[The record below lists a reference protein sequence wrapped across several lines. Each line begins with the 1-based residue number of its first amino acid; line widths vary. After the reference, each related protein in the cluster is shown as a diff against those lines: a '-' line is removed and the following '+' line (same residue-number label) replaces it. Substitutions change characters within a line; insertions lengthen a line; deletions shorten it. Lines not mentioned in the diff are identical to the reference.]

1 MAEIVL
7 AAKKREISNKGA
19 NKELRRNGVIPCIYY
34 SRGKDPIVFS
44 VEEIALKPLVF
55 TSETH
60 IINLS
65 FDNNEPIGTI
75 IKNVQFDPATDRIVH
90 VDFQGVTLGQ
100 TLQLQIPINYVGSAI
115 GVKEG
120 GILQEGL
127 HKLDVECLP
136 RHIPENL
143 EVDVTELKVGDSVH
157 IRDLE
162 FENITILNHEDS
174 TVVSVITPRV
184 EEVEEVEEV
193 EDEVDGEESA
203 EPEVIAKGKAKEEV
217 EEEDK

>member
-7 AAKKREISNKGA
+7 AAKKREVGNKGA

-34 SRGKDPIVFS
+34 SKGKDPIVFS
-44 VEEIALKPLVF
+44 VEEVTLKPLVF

-65 FDNNEPIGTI
+65 FENEEPIGTI
-75 IKNVQFDPATDRIVH
+75 IKDVQFDPVTDRVVH
-90 VDFQGVTLGQ
+90 VDFHGITLGQ
-100 TLQLQIPINYVGSAI
+100 KLEIQIPINFTGSAI

-120 GILQEGL
+120 GILQEVL

-143 EVDVTELKVGDSVH
+143 SVDVTDLTIGDSIHV
-157 IRDLE
+157 RDLE

-174 TVVSVITPRV
+174 TVVSVATPRV
-184 EEVEEVEEV
+184 EEVDEV
-193 EDEVDGEESA
+193 EDEIEDAESA
-203 EPEVIAKGKAKEEV
+203 EPEVIAKGKTEEE

>member
-7 AAKKREISNKGA
+7 AAKKREVGNKGA
-19 NKELRRNGVIPCIYY
+19 SKELRRNGVIPCIYY
-34 SRGKDPIVFS
+34 SKGKDPIVFS
-44 VEEIALKPLVF
+44 VEEVALKPLVF

-65 FDNNEPIGTI
+65 FENEEPIGTI
-75 IKNVQFDPATDRIVH
+75 IKDIQFDPVTDRVVH
-90 VDFQGVTLGQ
+90 VDFHGITLGQ
-100 TLQLQIPINYVGSAI
+100 KLEIQIPINFTGSAI

-120 GILQEGL
+120 GILQEVL
-127 HKLDVECLP
+127 HRLDVECLP

-143 EVDVTELKVGDSVH
+143 VVDVADLAIGDSIH

-184 EEVEEVEEV
+184 EEVED
-193 EDEVDGEESA
+193 EDEDQIEDAESA
-203 EPEVIAKGKAKEEV
+203 EPEVIAKGK
-217 EEEDK
+217 EEEEEEK

>member
-7 AAKKREISNKGA
+7 AAKKREVGNKGA
-19 NKELRRNGVIPCIYY
+19 SKELRRNGVIPCIYY
-34 SRGKDPIVFS
+34 SKGKDPIVFS
-44 VEEIALKPLVF
+44 VEEVALKPLVF

-65 FDNNEPIGTI
+65 FENEEPIGTI
-75 IKNVQFDPATDRIVH
+75 IKDIQFDPVTDRVVH
-90 VDFQGVTLGQ
+90 VDFHGITLGQ
-100 TLQLQIPINYVGSAI
+100 KLEIQIPINFTGSAI

-120 GILQEGL
+120 GILQEVL
-127 HKLDVECLP
+127 HRLDVECLP

-143 EVDVTELKVGDSVH
+143 VVDVADLAIGDSIH

-184 EEVEEVEEV
+184 EEVED
-193 EDEVDGEESA
+193 EDEDQIEDAESA
-203 EPEVIAKGKAKEEV
+203 EPEVIAKGK
-217 EEEDK
+217 EEEEEEEK

>member
-7 AAKKREISNKGA
+7 AAKKREIGNKGA

-34 SRGKDPIVFS
+34 SKGKDPIVFS
-44 VEEIALKPLVF
+44 VEEVALKPLVF

-65 FDNNEPIGTI
+65 FENEDPIGTI
-75 IKNVQFDPATDRIVH
+75 IKDIQFDPVTDRIVH
-90 VDFQGVTLGQ
+90 VDFHGITLGQ
-100 TLQLQIPINYVGSAI
+100 KLEVQIPINFIGSAV

-120 GILQEGL
+120 GILQEVL

-143 EVDVTELKVGDSVH
+143 AVDVTDLAIGDSIH

-162 FENITILNHEDS
+162 FENITILNHDDT

-184 EEVEEVEEV
+184 EEVDEV
-193 EDEVDGEESA
+193 EDEVEEAETA
-203 EPEVIAKGKAKEEV
+203 EPEVIAKGKAED